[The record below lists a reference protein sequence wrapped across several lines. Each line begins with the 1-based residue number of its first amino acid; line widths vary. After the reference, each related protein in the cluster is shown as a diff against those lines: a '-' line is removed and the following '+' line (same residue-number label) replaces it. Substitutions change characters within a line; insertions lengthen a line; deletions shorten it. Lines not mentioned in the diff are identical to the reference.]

1 MSSSN
6 GNGGDRRDGSRRGGL
21 PLQAASRVTGLVSS
35 VMDLHVR
42 IALQEADREKRR
54 LIGGAVLLVGGL
66 VCGGWTQIGR
76 LMLAIGQDAEIVRGA
91 ARYLQLSMPALLIA
105 GTFECLKR
113 YLMAQVRKVWGK
125 RGTVE
130 RAIGRNVLSLG
141 QLRRASSMGGA
152 APAAA

>member
-66 VCGGWTQIGR
+66 VTLLLSLI
-76 LMLAIGQDAEIVRGA
+76 AAE
-91 ARYLQLSMPALLIA
+91 LALLLWFRLDLGWPWIQASLVLA
-105 GTFECLKR
+105 GINLLLTGLFLR
-113 YLMAQVRKVWGK
+113 VGGQMSRGPYLPETMAGLTKTTK
-125 RGTVE
+125 
-130 RAIGRNVLSLG
+130 ALLGR
-141 QLRRASSMGGA
+141 
-152 APAAA
+152 

>member
-66 VCGGWTQIGR
+66 VTLLLSLI
-76 LMLAIGQDAEIVRGA
+76 AAE
-91 ARYLQLSMPALLIA
+91 LALLLWFRLDLGWPWIQASLVLA
-105 GTFECLKR
+105 GVNLLLTGLFLR
-113 YLMAQVRKVWGK
+113 VGGQMSRGPYLPE
-125 RGTVE
+125 T
-130 RAIGRNVLSLG
+130 RAGLTKTTKALLGR
-141 QLRRASSMGGA
+141 
-152 APAAA
+152 

>member
-6 GNGGDRRDGSRRGGL
+6 GNGDDRRDGSRRDVSRRSGL

-66 VCGGWTQIGR
+66 VTLLLSLI
-76 LMLAIGQDAEIVRGA
+76 AAE
-91 ARYLQLSMPALLIA
+91 LALLLWFRLDLGWPWIQASLVLA
-105 GTFECLKR
+105 GVNLLLTGLFLR
-113 YLMAQVRKVWGK
+113 VGGQMSRGPYLPETMAGLTKTTK
-125 RGTVE
+125 
-130 RAIGRNVLSLG
+130 ALLGR
-141 QLRRASSMGGA
+141 
-152 APAAA
+152 

>member
-54 LIGGAVLLVGGL
+54 LIGGVVLLVGGL
-66 VCGGWTQIGR
+66 VTLLLALIG
-76 LMLAIGQDAEIVRGA
+76 AE
-91 ARYLQLSMPALLIA
+91 LALLLWFRLDQDWPWIQASLVLA
-105 GTFECLKR
+105 GINLLLTGLFLR
-113 YLMAQVRKVWGK
+113 VGGQMTRGPYLPETMAGLTKTTK
-125 RGTVE
+125 
-130 RAIGRNVLSLG
+130 ALLGR
-141 QLRRASSMGGA
+141 
-152 APAAA
+152 